1 MGFIFGEDANACG
14 AAYTSEGLD
23 AFNMARWTSPEVDE
37 LFAKARNS
45 IDENE
50 RKEIYKEIFDIV
62 QEEAI
67 YAPVLNREITYA
79 YTKDLVVDEIDMN
92 SIQVSDMHWK

>member
-1 MGFIFGEDANACG
+1 M
-14 AAYTSEGLD
+14 
-23 AFNMARWTSPEVDE
+23 
-37 LFAKARNS
+37 
-45 IDENE
+45 
-50 RKEIYKEIFDIV
+50 

-67 YAPVLNREITYA
+67 YAPVLNREFTYA